1 MRGTSRTNTDST
13 FVLQLALVPAV
24 VESNKWTEL
33 RTTQNTQSTVLA
45 RDNEAAQ
52 AYNNENGGI
61 LLIGKCLT
69 SAGISKQT
77 ADIIMQSWRPTTA
90 QHMGLISKHGCSFVI
105 RNKFINLTHL

>member
-13 FVLQLALVPAV
+13 AVLQPALVPAV
-24 VESNKWTEL
+24 VESNKCTEL
-33 RTTQNTQSTVLA
+33 RATQNTQSTVLA

-69 SAGISKQT
+69 SVEYLNKLQT
-77 ADIIMQSWRPTTA
+77 SSCSRGDRHLQSN
-90 QHMGLISKHGCSFVI
+90 MGLISKDGCSFVI